1 MVQLFQDGGWAMWPL
16 LVLLVFGIAVLTG
29 ILFGL
34 YPARK
39 AAAMN
44 PVDALRHAT

>member
-1 MVQLFQDGGWAMWPL
+1 VFWSFP
-16 LVLLVFGIAVLTG
+16 LVFGIAVATG
-29 ILFGL
+29 VLFGL

-44 PVDALRHAT
+44 PVDALRHVA